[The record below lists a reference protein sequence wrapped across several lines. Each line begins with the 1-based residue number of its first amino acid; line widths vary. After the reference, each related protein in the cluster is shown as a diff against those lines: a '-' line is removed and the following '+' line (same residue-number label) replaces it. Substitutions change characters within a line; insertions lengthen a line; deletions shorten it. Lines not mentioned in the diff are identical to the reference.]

1 MTIGGSI
8 GEALPLVIF
17 GATSV
22 VAGLMC
28 LYLPETLNQ
37 RLPETIED
45 GINFGRYTVS
55 FFVYLSVVKWPY
67 REYIPRME
75 TSPSYDEGL

>member
-1 MTIGGSI
+1 MLTKDIFLSQGMSIGGAI

-22 VAGLMC
+22 IAGLMC

-45 GINFGRYTVS
+45 GINFGRC
-55 FFVYLSVVKWPY
+55 
-67 REYIPRME
+67 ME
-75 TSPSYDEGL
+75 ITENI

>member
-45 GINFGRYTVS
+45 GINFGRYMGII
-55 FFVYLSVVKWPY
+55 F
-67 REYIPRME
+67 
-75 TSPSYDEGL
+75 

>member
-45 GINFGRYTVS
+45 GINFGRYMGIIFCLLVCCKMA
-55 FFVYLSVVKWPY
+55 LSRIYSSHGDVT
-67 REYIPRME
+67 II
-75 TSPSYDEGL
+75 